1 MALITERLNLFKMP
15 TLEWTDFKDK
25 NGICSTKFGGVEY
38 VLRDNP
44 EASETY
50 PYIVTYD
57 GKSKEFSTSYEALT
71 WIQNV
76 HAPSVARDMGL
87 LSAGEADAVDY
98 LVKSCHN
105 QAYEMG
111 WWTDISTGEQK
122 DRNIGEALMLI
133 VSEVAEAMEGHRKR
147 LPDDHLPQYPMMT
160 VELADAIVRICDL
173 AGGLRMSLGR
183 ALADKLRYNRN
194 RADHQIANRLREGGK
209 SY

>member
-1 MALITERLNLFKMP
+1 MP
-15 TLEWTDFKDK
+15 LLLEP
-25 NGICSTKFGGVEY
+25 E
-38 VLRDNP
+38 NP
-44 EASETY
+44 H
-50 PYIVTYD
+50 YD
-57 GKSKEFSTSYEALT
+57 E
-71 WIQNV
+71 
-76 HAPSVARDMGL
+76 DD
-87 LSAGEADAVDY
+87 EADAEY
-98 LVKSCHN
+98 FPPVKSPIQSAVLTLQDYCHG
-105 QAYEMG
+105 QSRAAG
-111 WWTDISTGEQK
+111 WWTDLETMK
-122 DRNIGEALMLI
+122 DKPRNIGEALMLI

>member
-25 NGICSTKFGGVEY
+25 NGIFYTKFGGVEY

-44 EASETY
+44 EASETH

-57 GKSKEFSTSYEALT
+57 GKAKEFSTSYEALK
-71 WIQNV
+71 WVQDI

-87 LSAGEADAVDY
+87 LLAGEADAVDY

-111 WWTDISTGEQK
+111 WWTNPSTGEQK
-122 DRNIGEALMLI
+122 ERNVGEALMLI
-133 VSEVAEAMEGHRKR
+133 VSEVAEAMEGHRKN
-147 LPDDHLPQYPMMT
+147 LTDDHLPQYPMLT

-194 RADHQIANRLREGGK
+194 RADHQIANRLRKGGK